1 MAKTQKKGSKQ
12 TRFKM
17 KEPSMYN
24 VIMHNDNVTTMDFV
38 VMVLQRIFHK
48 NEEDA
53 EVIMLKVHNE
63 GSAIAGTYSKDIA
76 VSKANFT
83 MSLAKQNGFP
93 LRLTTEEA

>member
-24 VIMHNDNVTTMDFV
+24 VIMNNDNETTMDFV

-63 GSAIAGTYSKDIA
+63 GSAIAGTYFKDIA